1 MGVVNVYFL
10 LLILFSSISVNAWAK
25 VKLSSMF
32 SDSMVLQQCTVVKL
46 NGISKPNTEIKITTS
61 WDNKSVSAK
70 SDLDG
75 QWLAEVKTVSA
86 GGPYKITFDDGDKLI
101 LKDVYLG
108 EVWLCSGQSNME
120 MPVKGKKGQPV
131 LESNEVIANAIPDI
145 PIRMFTVGQNPTI
158 EKVDTVSG
166 KWLVNSPKN
175 VANFSAVAYF
185 FGLRL
190 YKTLRVPIGLI
201 NTSWGGS
208 NIESW
213 MPYDTLKYDSDI
225 SFKHL
230 KSNVIPKNP
239 QHKASLLYN
248 GMIYPLRN
256 TSVKG
261 VIWYQG
267 ESNVSRYQKYINQ
280 QKAFVS
286 HLRTL
291 FGNENLPFYYVQ
303 IAPHGNKNNQNL
315 PYMREAQMKCE
326 ALIPNSGMAV
336 ILDSGEEN
344 CIHPASKRVV
354 GNRLAYLA
362 LLNDYGQEGIDAYAP
377 LYSKKEIN
385 GNKITLYFNRADM
398 GLTSF
403 GKELKNFEIA
413 GEDKIFYKAK
423 ARIEGAKVIVWSEEV
438 QSPLEVRYAFHNF
451 VEGDLFGISGLP
463 VSSFRTDQ
471 DN

>member
-1 MGVVNVYFL
+1 MKRKCIYWA
-10 LLILFSSISVNAWAK
+10 LLILFSSISINVLAK

-46 NGISKPNTEIKITTS
+46 NGISKPNTEIKITAS
-61 WDNKSVSAK
+61 WDNKSLSTK
-70 SDLDG
+70 SDRIGL
-75 QWLAEVKTVSA
+75 WKAEIKTLSA
-86 GGPYKITFDDGDKLI
+86 GGPYEITFDDGDKLI

-108 EVWLCSGQSNME
+108 EVWLCSGQSNMA
-120 MPVKGKKGQPV
+120 MPVKGKIGQPIW
-131 LESNEVIANAIPDI
+131 ESNEIIADAVPEI
-145 PIRMFTVGQNPTI
+145 PIRMFTVVQNPTI

-166 KWLVNSPKN
+166 KWLVNSPQN
-175 VANFSAVAYF
+175 VADFSAVAYF

-190 YKTLRVPIGLI
+190 YKTLRIPIGLI

-267 ESNVSRYQKYINQ
+267 ESNVARYQKYINQ
-280 QKAFVS
+280 QKTFVS

-291 FGNENLPFYYVQ
+291 WRNVELPFYYVQ
-303 IAPHGNKNNQNL
+303 IAPHGNKNNKNL

-326 ALIPNSGMAV
+326 ALIPNSGMV
-336 ILDSGEEN
+336 VVLDSGEEN
-344 CIHPASKRVV
+344 CIHPASKKVV
-354 GNRLAYLA
+354 GDRLAYLA
-362 LLNDYGQEGIDAYAP
+362 LLNDYGKKGISAYSP
-377 LYSKKEIN
+377 VYKEKEIKD
-385 GNKITLYFNRADM
+385 NKIILYFDRADM

-423 ARIEGAKVIVWSEEV
+423 ARIEGSKVIVWSDEV
-438 QSPLEVRYAFHNF
+438 QNPLDVRYAFHNF
-451 VEGDLFGISGLP
+451 VKGDLFGISGLP
-463 VSSFRTDQ
+463 VSSFRTDL

>member
-1 MGVVNVYFL
+1 MKRKFMYLV
-10 LLILFSSISVNAWAK
+10 LLILFSGISVNALAK

-32 SDSMVLQQCTVVKL
+32 GDSMVLQQCTVVKL
-46 NGISKPNTEIKITTS
+46 NGMSKPNAEIKITAS
-61 WDNKSVSAK
+61 WDNKLVSAK
-70 SDLDG
+70 SDING
-75 QWLAEVKTVSA
+75 QWHAEIKTVYA
-86 GGPYKITFDDGDKLI
+86 GGPYEIIFDDGDKLI

-108 EVWLCSGQSNME
+108 EVWLCSGQSNMA
-120 MPVKGKKGQPV
+120 MPIKGKIGQPI
-131 LESNEVIANAIPDI
+131 LESNEVIANAVPEI

-158 EKVDTVSG
+158 KKVDTVSG
-166 KWLVNSPKN
+166 KWLVNSPQN
-175 VANFSAVAYF
+175 VADFSAVAYF
-185 FGLRL
+185 FCLRL
-190 YKTLRVPIGLI
+190 YKTLKIPIGLI

-230 KSNVIPKNP
+230 ESNVIPKNP

-291 FGNENLPFYYVQ
+291 FGNEDLPFYYVQ

-362 LLNDYGQEGIDAYAP
+362 LLNDYGKKGLSAYSP
-377 LYSKKEIN
+377 VYKEKEIKD
-385 GNKITLYFNRADM
+385 NKIILYFDRAEM

-403 GKELKNFEIA
+403 GKDLNNFEIA
-413 GEDKIFYKAK
+413 GNDHVFYKAK
-423 ARIEGAKVIVWSEEV
+423 AKINGSKVVVWSEQVPE
-438 QSPLEVRYAFHNF
+438 PLEVRYAFHNF
-451 VEGDLFGISGLP
+451 VVGDLFGISGLP
-463 VSSFRTDQ
+463 VSSFRTDK
-471 DN
+471 